1 MHIDKH
7 TTASLFRKIVEEES
21 RSAYNEFFDIYYPK
35 FIKIA
40 IFYVKQHHFAE
51 DVISEVLIKIFKNR
65 QKIMNVD
72 NIEGYLFITVKNEC
86 LRYLEKNKK
95 FIDIESIESE
105 DDFIIRVN
113 KNPESELIS
122 NEFFQV
128 VKETVSNLPPKRRMI
143 FRLIKEDGLK
153 YKDVAELLNIS
164 HKTVDAHMG
173 LAFKNLSKAIEAYKE
188 GNFKF
193 GTIRKLQN

>member
-1 MHIDKH
+1 MHIDKN

-21 RSAYNEFFDIYYPK
+21 RSAYNEFFNIYYPK

-95 FIDIESIESE
+95 FIDMN
-105 DDFIIRVN
+105 IRPKVQEVFYQAM
-113 KNPESELIS
+113 KN
-122 NEFFQV
+122 
-128 VKETVSNLPPKRRMI
+128 
-143 FRLIKEDGLK
+143 
-153 YKDVAELLNIS
+153 
-164 HKTVDAHMG
+164 
-173 LAFKNLSKAIEAYKE
+173 
-188 GNFKF
+188 
-193 GTIRKLQN
+193 